1 MHSGKVMK
9 IKLEVDTKPPGD
21 FNTEAKYL
29 VRPVPFS
36 VNTYIP
42 PHLFA
47 GKMHAILCRSWGK
60 RVRGRD
66 WYDLV
71 WYAGRDLPVGLKHLE
86 SRMKQT
92 GHLEADASLTEEVL
106 IQMLQERIISTDFN
120 NTKNDVKNLLKDPS
134 SLEIWSKEFFSSVR
148 DKIKTV

>member
-1 MHSGKVMK
+1 MK